1 MKSAIYFDLDNTLV
15 DRNAS
20 IDAFAKR
27 FIVYF
32 SNQLSITNVD
42 KVSQIIRE
50 QDNGGY
56 LDKLS
61 PYQKISQAVSGEL
74 HHQLQWQHNVNVETI
89 EQFWKAEFPHSTV
102 EMKGANQLI
111 NALHLQGFHLGV
123 ISNGAEA
130 SRQNTIA
137 STTFG
142 HLFKQVVSSGE
153 FGVKKPNCSIFIE
166 TAKVAGFT
174 PSQCVYIGDHPLND
188 IYGAINAGMTGIWL
202 KGFHDPS
209 GLPND
214 AIKITNLDEIRALL
228 LTC

>member
-1 MKSAIYFDLDNTLV
+1 VKSAIYFDLDNTLT

-20 IDAFAKR
+20 IDVFAKR
-27 FIVYF
+27 FIAHFSKALFVTSVYNV
-32 SNQLSITNVD
+32 SN
-42 KVSQIIRE
+42 IIRE

-56 LDKLS
+56 LDKSS
-61 PYQKISQAVSGEL
+61 PYQKISQAVSREL
-74 HHQLQWQHNVNVETI
+74 HNQLAWKTEVSIEFI

-130 SRQNTIA
+130 SRQKTVA
-137 STTFG
+137 STIFG
-142 HLFKQVVSSGE
+142 HLFMQVVSSGE

-174 PSQCVYIGDHPLND
+174 PSQCVYIGDHPIND

-202 KGFHDPS
+202 QGFHDPS